1 MKNRTLSFKH
11 FMRPLVGL
19 ALLCSSY
26 YFVSC
31 AQTGKSKTDS
41 DRIQVVAT
49 TGMIGDAAKVIAG
62 HKAFVNTLM
71 GPGVDPHLYKA
82 TQGDVELLSNA
93 DLILYNGLHLE
104 GKMTEALASM
114 SMTISTVAVAYDIPH
129 DQLRAPPEFKGQ
141 FDPHVW
147 FDVKLWSQAVTRITQ
162 ALVEADSA
170 SAGFFMAR
178 GQAYLDSLVKL
189 DSWIK
194 TRIKEI
200 PEKDRVMI
208 TAHDAFGYFGLAYGM
223 EVRGLQGISTVAE
236 YGLND
241 ITSLVDLL
249 VERKIKAVFVE
260 SSVPRRSIEAVVEGC
275 RARGHEIKI
284 GGELF
289 SDALGTAG
297 TPEGTYIG
305 MVLHNVNTIVNSLAV
320 DEGENPNDSAK

>member
-1 MKNRTLSFKH
+1 
-11 FMRPLVGL
+11 MRPLVGL

>member
-1 MKNRTLSFKH
+1 MKTLLG
-11 FMRPLVGL
+11 M

-31 AQTGKSKTDS
+31 SQTGKNKTKS
-41 DRIQVVAT
+41 DLIQVVAT

-62 HKAFVNTLM
+62 HKALVNTLM

-114 SMTISTVAVAYDIPH
+114 SMTISTVPVSSDIPH
-129 DQLRAPPEFKGQ
+129 DQLRAPPEFKGH

-178 GQAYLDSLVKL
+178 GQAYLDTLATL

-194 TRIKEI
+194 DRIKEI

-208 TAHDAFGYFGLAYGM
+208 TAHDAFGYFGRAYGM

-305 MVLHNVNTIVNSLAV
+305 MVRHNVNIIVNALAV
-320 DEGENPNDSAK
+320 DEIANLNDSAK